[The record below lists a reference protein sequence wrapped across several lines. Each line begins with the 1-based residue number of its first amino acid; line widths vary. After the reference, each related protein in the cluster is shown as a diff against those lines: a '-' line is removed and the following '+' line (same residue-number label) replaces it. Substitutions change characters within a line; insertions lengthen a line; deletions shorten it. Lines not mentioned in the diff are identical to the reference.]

1 MFAISY
7 FMVKLSELY
16 TQLGLPYVA
25 GVLPAGYGIPEFA
38 AGGRTGRLHDPTIS
52 FIPAEDDQYKT
63 NGIQPKMS
71 VFGEVRET
79 PIQAPFY
86 EKDKGPTPAQL
97 LLGGFYGGKF
107 YPSMLPI
114 ATGAPLV
121 SPEGT
126 TPAGQLKNGNGWL
139 QSLKGWLTKDITLRD
154 IKEDVLGTYTW
165 QEKLVGVVPWVA
177 AAIVAVV
184 VLSIIKK

>member
-1 MFAISY
+1 M
-7 FMVKLSELY
+7 KLSELY
-16 TQLGLPYVA
+16 KSLGISYVTSSIK
-25 GVLPAGYGIPEFA
+25 GVLPVGYGIPEFA

-52 FIPAEDDQYKT
+52 FIPAEDPYKTDVSSIQPKT
-63 NGIQPKMS
+63 NGVS
-71 VFGEVRET
+71 VFGEVRTT

-86 EKDKGPTPAQL
+86 EKDKEPTPAQL
-97 LLGGFYGGKF
+97 LVGGFYGGKY

-114 ATGAPLV
+114 ATGKPLI

-126 TPAGQLKNGNGWL
+126 TPTGQLRNGNGWL
-139 QSLKGWLTKDITLRD
+139 ESLKGWLTKDITLRD

-165 QEKLVGVVPWVA
+165 QEKLVGVVPWIA

-184 VLSIIKK
+184 VLSVIKK